1 MTATLTTQPV
11 AAEPRPRTRRNWE
24 FPALAALLLGTAVA
38 YLCNLSAN
46 GWANSFYSAAVQAG
60 SVSWKAFFFGSSDA
74 ANSITVDKPPASL
87 WLMELSVRA
96 FGLNSWSILVPEVL
110 LGVASV
116 ALLWAT
122 VRRPF
127 GPAAGLLAGLAL
139 AVTPVAALMFR
150 FNNPEALL
158 VFLMIAAAWA
168 MTRAVEDGRWRW
180 LVLTGAL
187 IGFGFLTKQ
196 LQVLLAVPALALT
209 YLLAGPPKLGKRI
222 LQLFAAGAAM
232 VVAAGWWLLAV
243 ELWPASSRPWIG
255 GSHENSILEL
265 TLGYNG
271 LGRLNGNERGSV
283 VPGGGELPR
292 GGNGMWGETGITRM
306 FEPAQGGQIAWLIP
320 AALVALV
327 VGILLRGKAA
337 RTDRQRA
344 SLVLWGGWLLAT
356 GLVFSFMAGIFHQYY
371 TVALAPAIAALVG
384 AGAVLA
390 WRGRHR
396 PWVRLASALA
406 VGLTTATAWML
417 LSRSPEW
424 QSWLRWTVLVV
435 GVLATLAVLVPA
447 PRKLAVVSALAV
459 AFTFLAGPVAYAV
472 DTIAT
477 PHAGSIPSAGPNVAM
492 RGRPPWGEGMPGM
505 GRRMQNGMSTGR
517 DGAAQAPGDTPPD
530 GGSPGP
536 QGTDGRI
543 PQPGSRLP
551 GSGPQGNAPGGRAP
565 SGGRQGTT
573 PNGQAPGGAGTPPG
587 FPPDGQAPDGAGT
600 PPGFPPGAAP
610 QGTAPGGQ
618 TPDGTVFPQGT
629 GGMPG
634 DGGPGP
640 NGGGGMGGLLGA
652 SEPSAQIVSLL
663 EQNGGDYTWVAA
675 AIGSNSAAGLQ
686 LATELPVMPIGGF
699 NGSDPSPTL
708 EQFQQYVA
716 EGKIHYFVGG
726 GRGGPG
732 SSSSSPSAQITQW
745 VEENFTAIQVDGV
758 ALYDLTATH

>member
-1 MTATLTTQPV
+1 MTATPTARPV
-11 AAEPRPRTRRNWE
+11 AAEPRPRAARNWE
-24 FPALAALLLGTAVA
+24 YPALAALLLGTAVA

-87 WLMELSVRA
+87 WVMELSVRA

-110 LGVASV
+110 LGVAAV

-127 GPAAGLLAGLAL
+127 GPTAGLLAGLAL

-196 LQVLLAVPALALT
+196 LQVLLVVPALALT
-209 YLLAGPPKLGKRI
+209 YLLAGPPKLVERI
-222 LQLFAAGAAM
+222 LRLFAAAAAM

-255 GSHENSILEL
+255 GSHQNSILEL

-283 VPGGGELPR
+283 GPGGDLPP

-327 VGILLRGKAA
+327 GGIVLRGRAA

-390 WRGRHR
+390 WRRRHR
-396 PWVRLASALA
+396 LWVRLASALA

-417 LSRSPEW
+417 LSRSAEW
-424 QSWLRWTVLVV
+424 QPWLRWTVLVV
-435 GVLATLAVLVPA
+435 GVLATIAVLLPA

-505 GRRMQNGMSTGR
+505 GRRM
-517 DGAAQAPGDTPPD
+517 
-530 GGSPGP
+530 
-536 QGTDGRI
+536 
-543 PQPGSRLP
+543 
-551 GSGPQGNAPGGRAP
+551 
-565 SGGRQGTT
+565 
-573 PNGQAPGGAGTPPG
+573 
-587 FPPDGQAPDGAGT
+587 PDGAGT
-600 PPGFPPGAAP
+600 TGRDGGAQGPG
-610 QGTAPGGQ
+610 GTAP
-618 TPDGTVFPQGT
+618 DGAMPQGT
-629 GGMPG
+629 GGMTG

-652 SEPSAQIVSLL
+652 SEPSARIVSLL

-708 EQFQQYVA
+708 EQFEQYVA

-758 ALYDLTATH
+758 TLYDLTATH

>member
-1 MTATLTTQPV
+1 MTATLTARPV
-11 AAEPRPRTRRNWE
+11 AAEPRPRAARNWE
-24 FPALAALLLGTAVA
+24 YPALAALLLGTAVA

-46 GWANSFYSAAVQAG
+46 GWANSFYAAAVQAG

-87 WLMELSVRA
+87 WVMELSVRA

-110 LGVASV
+110 LGVAAV

-127 GPAAGLLAGLAL
+127 GPTAGLLAGLAL

-196 LQVLLAVPALALT
+196 LQVLLVVPALALT
-209 YLLAGPPKLGKRI
+209 YLLAGPPKLVKPI
-222 LQLFAAGAAM
+222 LQLFAAAAAM

-255 GSHENSILEL
+255 GSHQNSILEL

-283 VPGGGELPR
+283 GPGGDLPP

-327 VGILLRGKAA
+327 GGIVLRGRAA

-396 PWVRLASALA
+396 LWVRLASALA

-424 QSWLRWTVLVV
+424 QPWLRWTVLVV
-435 GVLATLAVLVPA
+435 GVLATIAVLLPA

-505 GRRMQNGMSTGR
+505 GRRMPDGAGTTGR
-517 DGAAQAPGDTPPD
+517 DGGAQGPGGTPPD
-530 GGSPGP
+530 GGSPGTAP
-536 QGTDGRI
+536 NGGM
-543 PQPGSRLP
+543 PQPGSPFP
-551 GSGPQGNAPGGRAP
+551 GTGPQGNVPGGRAPSDGRQGTTPGGQAPTGTPPGTTPQGNAPGG
-565 SGGRQGTT
+565 
-573 PNGQAPGGAGTPPG
+573 
-587 FPPDGQAPDGAGT
+587 QAPDGAM
-600 PPGFPPGAAP
+600 
-610 QGTAPGGQ
+610 
-618 TPDGTVFPQGT
+618 PQGT

-652 SEPSAQIVSLL
+652 SEPSARIVSLL

-708 EQFQQYVA
+708 EQFKQYVA

-745 VEENFTAIQVDGV
+745 VEEHFTAIQVDGV
-758 ALYDLTATH
+758 TLYDLTATH